1 LNPATF
7 FNSQRFVELIAAC
20 EENYDLVMFDCPPI
34 LPDAD
39 DDLISP
45 KIDSVVLVYQVGKI
59 GRTPLLRA
67 KTLLENAQAHNVGVV
82 LSNVSA
88 EFSPDYHQYQY
99 YRYSSS

>member
-1 LNPATF
+1 
-7 FNSQRFVELIAAC
+7 VDLIASC

-34 LPDAD
+34 LPVADAV
-39 DDLISP
+39 LIGP
-45 KIDSVVLVYQVGKI
+45 KVDGVVLVYQVGKI
-59 GRTPLLRA
+59 GRTPLQRA
-67 KTLLENAQAHNVGVV
+67 KTLLENAQSHIVGVV